1 MARDIV
7 LFCLQLRR
15 QKFKLTYRVKIFAT
29 TWDTDCNGL
38 QSDDMWMCAHLQ
50 YVDFPTDFL
59 RHLHVLNF
67 PFVQNLH
74 SHFLASD
81 DVMGHCNWYQV
92 FYRLGTREEKVAWP
106 LEKLSE
112 KLFYYR
118 TTQLSSLCRTFN
130 FPKSSDAES
139 FAEAVLPQHNWHI
152 VHRRLSWR
160 ESLAEFRSSEVTESD
175 SQWSQSAAWKTKL
188 LQVPAI
194 DSIILRSMSP
204 VL

>member
-139 FAEAVLPQHNWHI
+139 FAEAVLPQHNRHI
-152 VHRRLSWR
+152 IHHS
-160 ESLAEFRSSEVTESD
+160 ESA
-175 SQWSQSAAWKTKL
+175 QKTNF
-188 LQVPAI
+188 PI
-194 DSIILRSMSP
+194 WILI
-204 VL
+204 VW